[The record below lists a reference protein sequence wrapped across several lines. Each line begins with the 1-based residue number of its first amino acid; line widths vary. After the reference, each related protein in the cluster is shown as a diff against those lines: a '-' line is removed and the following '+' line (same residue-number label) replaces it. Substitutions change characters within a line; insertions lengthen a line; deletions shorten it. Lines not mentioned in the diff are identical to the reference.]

1 MVWFNCITAFRS
13 SLDVLLRALLGIGAL
28 LLIGT
33 IVAPKRWG
41 RFFGLVLAFPVALLT
56 YGVIGIGIA
65 RVIGVGHFYSV
76 PFGAEHIEDWH
87 VVVSLAVWTCIW
99 GALIMWLLSRRRAT
113 SKV

>member
-1 MVWFNCITAFRS
+1 MVWFNCITALRS

-41 RFFGLVLAFPVALLT
+41 RFFGLALAFPVALLT

>member
-1 MVWFNCITAFRS
+1 MAWFSCITAFTS
-13 SLDVLLRALLGIGAL
+13 SLDVLFQALLGIGAL

-41 RFFGLVLAFPVALLT
+41 RFFGLALAFPVALLT

-87 VVVSLAVWTCIW
+87 IVVSLAVCTGIW
-99 GALIMWLLSRRRAT
+99 GALIMWLLNRRRGAA
-113 SKV
+113 